1 MSAPKRSGVSVG
13 SQVRVVWPS
22 ALEGLT
28 GTITFIN
35 DSSGL
40 YEVRIDGERWRGR
53 RPILVT
59 RDEVELF
66 PSGSGWPNWKA
77 IVGG

>member
-1 MSAPKRSGVSVG
+1 MSAPRRSGVSVG

-22 ALEGLT
+22 PLEGLT

-53 RPILVT
+53 KPILVT

-66 PSGSGWPNWKA
+66 PPDPEGRTGRR
-77 IVGG
+77 